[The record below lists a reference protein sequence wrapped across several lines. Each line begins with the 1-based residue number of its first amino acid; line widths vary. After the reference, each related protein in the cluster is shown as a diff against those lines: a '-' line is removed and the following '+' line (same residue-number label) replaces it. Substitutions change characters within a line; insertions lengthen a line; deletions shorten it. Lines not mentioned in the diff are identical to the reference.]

1 MTRPPAPSALEPAQA
16 LPALAASW
24 SPGHADHLIV
34 FARVPQLGRVK
45 TRLAKALGEQAAL
58 AAHRSLLWHAVAM
71 AGAVAGATRWLS
83 LAGEDAEGECAA
95 LAHRHEM
102 RLMHQ
107 VDGDLGQ
114 RMAAALRHCLE
125 AGAQRV
131 VLMGCDCPPID
142 ARVLCAALRA
152 LMTHDSVWGPTEDGG
167 YGLVGLRRPAD
178 GLFDAIEWSTPRV
191 MEQTRARLRASGM
204 SAVELPLL
212 WDVDELAD
220 WHRWQAW
227 RAQTRGSP

>member
-1 MTRPPAPSALEPAQA
+1 MSPPAPSAPKPAHP
-16 LPALAASW
+16 LSALAASW
-24 SPGHADHLIV
+24 SPDRADHLIV

-45 TRLAKALGEQAAL
+45 TRLAKALGDEAAL
-58 AAHRSLLWHAVAM
+58 AAHRALLWHAVAM

-83 LAGEDAEGECAA
+83 LAGDDMDGECAE
-95 LAHRHEM
+95 LAHRHQM

-107 VDGDLGQ
+107 SDGDLGR

-142 ARVLCAALRA
+142 ASTLCDALRA
-152 LMTHDSVWGPTEDGG
+152 LMTHDTVWGPTEDGG
-167 YGLVGLRRPAD
+167 YALVGLRKPAD
-178 GLFDAIEWSTPRV
+178 SLFDAIEWSTPRV
-191 MEQTRARLRASGM
+191 MEQTRARLQASAL
-204 SAVELPLL
+204 SAFELPLL

-220 WHRWQAW
+220 WHRWETW
-227 RAQTRGSP
+227 RTKRQHSP